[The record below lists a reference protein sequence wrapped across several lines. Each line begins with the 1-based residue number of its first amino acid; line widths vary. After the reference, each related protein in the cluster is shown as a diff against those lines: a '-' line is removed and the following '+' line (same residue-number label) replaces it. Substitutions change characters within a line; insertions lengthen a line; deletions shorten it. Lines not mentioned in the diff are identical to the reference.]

1 MNEYIEFAQ
10 RHPILVMGFVA
21 VLGLIIWVE
30 WGRLTRKYK
39 QLDTN
44 QAVQLMNRDHSLV
57 LDVREDKELGEGK
70 IQEARHIALKD
81 LDKRI
86 AELNKHKD
94 APVLV
99 YCRSG
104 NRSGMACGMLTKA
117 GFSDVNNLSGGFAA
131 WESANLPISKR

>member
-10 RHPILVMGFVA
+10 RHPILVMGFIA
-21 VLGLIIWVE
+21 VLGIIIWME
-30 WGRLTRKYK
+30 FGRLTRKYK
-39 QLDTN
+39 QVDTN
-44 QAVQLMNRDHSLV
+44 QAVQLMNRDNTLV
-57 LDVREDKELGEGK
+57 LDVREDKELGDGK
-70 IQEARHIALKD
+70 IQDAKHIALKD
-81 LDKRI
+81 LNKRI
-86 AELNKHKD
+86 SELDKHKD

-117 GFSDVNNLSGGFAA
+117 GFSNVNNLGGGFVA